1 MGLPSALVGRDP
13 ELAVWSEVLGSLRS
27 GPVGCVLYGAAGIG
41 KTTVLSAAM
50 DAARARGCH
59 VLTAAPDESE
69 TALAYAGLADLLAG
83 APPELLKSLPKPQ
96 LAAIQAAL
104 YGGEPLPPEIAHRA
118 LRVAVLQIVRVLA
131 AESPVVIGIDD
142 TQWIDPTTAKLL
154 EYVLERLD
162 QEPVCLLAAL
172 RSDHDELLPFG
183 MEQAFHEDRLVRIGL
198 PGLSLGA
205 LQRVLAE
212 RVGLVVA
219 RTKFRRIA
227 AASAGNPLLAL
238 EIALA
243 GPLDGPPPSPY
254 DVEALV
260 AKRLGTMPQATV
272 ETLAVVAALARPT
285 VALVR
290 SALPGVADRGLE
302 QAEAAELLQVDD
314 GGRVRFTHPVYATT
328 VLAEL
333 SASDR
338 QALHAR
344 LAGLVDDVE
353 ERARHLAVAF
363 SDRDPLV
370 AAKLAEAAAQAEAR
384 GAPEAA
390 AELWELAGLRTPE
403 GQAGL
408 RFGRI
413 GHAGVSIAHAG
424 EPSRARGPLSSAVR
438 RLPAGRGRA
447 LARLGLADVS
457 FSQGRTRE
465 AVSLCRRALLDAG
478 DDHRLRVIGG
488 IKAGWY
494 GTHHVREQLESVR
507 HAAEL
512 LSLWPDEVRDEP
524 ALSTCVE
531 LVTAQL
537 GFYNGSGLDRVR
549 IERAGAALP
558 PDSLEWPARWA
569 RMAWRSLTAH
579 FDLRAARAACAAEL
593 ELAGVVGDEHWR
605 CAVGGQLAEIDYW
618 LGDWRLAKRE
628 AAQAMTVVARPA
640 WPAWPGPPS
649 YVRGLADAHL
659 GDLEAAQ
666 QAAKRGIESAAAI
679 DDPWISAAY
688 LGLLGSVELVRQD
701 YAGAVEYFELAEHLV
716 EVIGLAEPARHPFH
730 ADQVEAV
737 VGLGDLDRAAGLVE
751 WMEQRVK
758 AAPYAWLSAA
768 THRSQAVLR
777 AATGELEAARDAL
790 SCGLR
795 VLEGQGMPFE
805 EGRTQLWLGRVC
817 RRLGD
822 RTAAAAALGTARA
835 IFDRL
840 GAPVWSAFTSED

>member
-1 MGLPSALVGRDP
+1 VGLPSALVGRDP

-27 GPVGCVLYGAAGIG
+27 GPVGCVLYGAVGIG

-59 VLTAAPDESE
+59 VLSAAPDESE

-83 APPELLKSLPKPQ
+83 VPPEVLTGLPRPQ

-104 YGGEPLPPEIAHRA
+104 YGGEPLPPEVASRA
-118 LRVAVLQIVRVLA
+118 LRGAVLQIVRVLA
-131 AESPVVIGIDD
+131 AESPVVMGIDD
-142 TQWIDPTTAKLL
+142 TQWIDPTTATVL
-154 EYVLERLD
+154 EYVLPRLD

-205 LQRVLAE
+205 LRRVLAE
-212 RVGLVVA
+212 RAGLDVP
-219 RTKFRRIA
+219 RPTFRRVA

-243 GPLDGPPPSPY
+243 GQVGGPPQGPY

-260 AKRLGTMPQATV
+260 AKRLGVLPAATV

-285 VALVR
+285 VELVR
-290 SALPGVADRGLE
+290 SALPDAGDLGLR
-302 QAEAAELLQVDD
+302 QAGDAGLLRVVE
-314 GGRVRFTHPVYATT
+314 GGRVRFTHPVFATT

-333 SASDR
+333 SARDR

-344 LAGLVDDVE
+344 LADLVEDAE

-363 SDRDPLV
+363 SDRDPQV
-370 AAKLAEAAAQAEAR
+370 AEKLAEAAAQAEAR

-403 GQAGL
+403 DRAGL

-413 GHAGVSIAHAG
+413 ARAGVSIAHAG

-438 RLPAGRGRA
+438 RLPPGRGRA

-457 FSQGRTRE
+457 FSQGKTRE

-478 DDHRLRVIGG
+478 DDRRLRIVGG
-488 IKAGWY
+488 VRAAWY
-494 GTHHVREQLESVR
+494 GTHHVPEQLESAR

-512 LSLWPDEVRDEP
+512 LSPDDRQDEP
-524 ALSTCVE
+524 ALSACVE
-531 LVTAQL
+531 LVAVQL
-537 GFYNGSGLDRVR
+537 GFYNGLGLDRSLV
-549 IERAGAALP
+549 EQVSLP

-569 RMAWRSLTAH
+569 RMVWRSLVAH
-579 FDLRAARAACAAEL
+579 FDLVSARAACAAEL
-593 ELAGVVGDEHWR
+593 ELARAVGDEHWC

-618 LGDWRLAKRE
+618 LGDWRLAKQE
-628 AAQAMTVVARPA
+628 ASQAMEVVARPA
-640 WPAWPGPPS
+640 WPAWPGPPL
-649 YVRGLADAHL
+649 YVSGLVDAHL

-666 QAAKRGIESAAAI
+666 EAARRGMESAAAI
-679 DDPWISAAY
+679 DDPWISAAH
-688 LGLLGSVELVRQD
+688 LGLLGSVELARQD

-751 WMEQRVK
+751 RMERRAK
-758 AAPYAWLSAA
+758 TAPYGWLTAA
-768 THRSQAVLR
+768 TYRSQAVLR
-777 AATGELEAARDAL
+777 AATGELEAAREAL
-790 SCGLR
+790 TCGLS
-795 VLEGQGMPFE
+795 VLDGLGMPFE
-805 EGRTQLWLGRVC
+805 EGRTLLWLGRVS
-817 RRLGD
+817 RRAGD
-822 RTAAAAALGTARA
+822 RPAADAALGAARA

-840 GAPVWSAFTSED
+840 GAPVWSAFASED